1 MNKRHRIYPPVL
13 LRSRELR
20 HPQTPAEAT
29 LWRHLRGRNLVYK
42 FRRQHPLDQFIV
54 DFYCAEAKLCI
65 EIDGGSHFEI
75 EQEEYDKVRTDFL
88 EQLGYQ
94 VIRFTNDDVRYNINA
109 VVDEIVRA
117 IENRILELKK
127 EK

>member
-1 MNKRHRIYPPVL
+1 
-13 LRSRELR
+13 
-20 HPQTPAEAT
+20 
-29 LWRHLRGRNLVYK
+29 
-42 FRRQHPLDQFIV
+42 V

-109 VVDEIVRA
+109 VIDEIVRA